1 MANESTSLKG
11 QTRSWQKKKKKKK
24 KTEQQALVDFVWMT
38 PACTQLCLRMS
49 YDHSEKL

>member
-24 KTEQQALVDFVWMT
+24 NRTAGFAGFCMDDS
-38 PACTQLCLRMS
+38 RMYS
-49 YDHSEKL
+49 AVPENEL